1 MTVPNSSRWGPRGF
15 GVSGWVPLT
24 AGAVLLAGCASIVTG
39 HPVASGPSTVTQHV
53 TAQLSTLLP
62 DATQFPVGYE
72 AVVLS
77 SEAAAQAAG
86 DLTGVGRGSTVQPD
100 GCVPPAQQFGP
111 NQTAVTVGTDNR
123 TRTTMTVELTRT
135 GQPLSALR
143 EQVKR
148 CQQVYVTRAGATTT
162 VTTELQ
168 TAPPIDADD
177 TLALRRTV
185 APQVSAAGLTQSMQ
199 TLTGQVADVR
209 ITVTYMTFSD
219 RTPDTAALDEL
230 FTTAVGKVKKG

>member
-1 MTVPNSSRWGPRGF
+1 MTVPNSTRRGPLGF
-15 GVSGWVPLT
+15 GVSGWVPL
-24 AGAVLLAGCASIVTG
+24 AVGAALLAGCASTVTG
-39 HPVASGPSTVTQHV
+39 HPVASGPSAGPQYV
-53 TAQLSTLLP
+53 TAQLSALLP
-62 DATQFPVGYE
+62 DPTQFPAGYE
-72 AVVLS
+72 AVVLPP
-77 SEAAAQAAG
+77 EAAAQAAG

-111 NQTAVTVGTDNR
+111 NQTAVAVGTDND
-123 TRTTMTVELTRT
+123 TRATMTVELTRT

-143 EQVKR
+143 DQLKR
-148 CQQVYVTRAGATTT
+148 CQQVHVSRAGATTT

-168 TAPPIDADD
+168 APPTVDADD

-209 ITVTYMTFSD
+209 ITVTYMTFGNAK
-219 RTPDTAALDEL
+219 PDTAALDEL
-230 FTTAVGKVKKG
+230 FTTAVRQVKQG